1 MSADLSRRTLLSRTA
16 AVVGA
21 TVLASFSGNVLP
33 AHAAATLGEA
43 QVPGGTATGRPSL
56 NGWETEN
63 SADDG
68 GDIWTRPV
76 SGTPLDGVQ
85 VRMGDIE
92 TVLVHVVQRF
102 HYEIDPLRRD
112 DVVGWRRPGTIR
124 NELAESNLAS
134 GTAVQIRPGFY
145 PSGQRGGFFSN
156 QLVIV
161 RDILADLEGVVR
173 WGGDDKWPDEA
184 LFYIDT
190 APEDGRLTRVADKLR
205 TWAAT
210 PGKGAGASADPFQP
224 DRRRAAQRL
233 ARRQA

>member
-1 MSADLSRRTLLSRTA
+1 VSADLSRRTLLSRTA
-16 AVVGA
+16 AVAGA
-21 TVLASFSGNVLP
+21 TVLASFTGNVLP
-33 AHAAATLGEA
+33 AHAAARPAEA
-43 QVPGGTATGRPSL
+43 QVPGGTVTGRPSL
-56 NGWETEN
+56 NGWETEK

-68 GDIWTRPV
+68 GNIWTRPV
-76 SGTPLDGVQ
+76 PGTPLDGVQ

-102 HYEIDPLRRD
+102 HYEVDPLRRD
-112 DVVGWRRPGTIR
+112 DVVGWRHPATIR

-184 LFYIDT
+184 LFYID
-190 APEDGRLTRVADKLR
+190 APPEDGHLTRVADKLR
-205 TWAAT
+205 TWAVT
-210 PGKGAGASADPFQP
+210 PGKGAGASADPFQR